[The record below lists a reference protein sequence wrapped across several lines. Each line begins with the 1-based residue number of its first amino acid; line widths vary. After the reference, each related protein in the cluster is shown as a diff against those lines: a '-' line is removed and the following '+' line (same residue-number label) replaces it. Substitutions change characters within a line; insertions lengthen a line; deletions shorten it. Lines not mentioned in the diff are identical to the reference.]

1 MGNQIIYRILSK
13 QIKMN
18 LAYPSQK
25 IQDWFTQQWVII
37 RGKKINKTD
46 ENWLEGPFGNLNGI
60 REDFIYQLAEK
71 KRLIILRNHSNQG
84 LLNSFK
90 DLKLPKDE
98 LDIISKEIV
107 AFYENTSNYELHFK
121 VNWNPFFR
129 FFGKLVQVLFSKRIN
144 QLNLPL
150 KNSYEKETLK
160 SEIIQLLDP
169 ETKQIKYTIWL
180 RKTIDSNVVVY
191 SGVYGTCKL
200 PDGKTCVKAIF
211 PLPKGNAT
219 VILNPIVTQDGKF
232 ILESKGKKFGEAGF
246 YFLLVDSKGQNWAQY
261 IKSFRDCLLIKENN
275 TDIEAIQTLSL
286 WNFKVLELEYKIK
299 KKINI

>member
-13 QIKMN
+13 QTKMN

-60 REDFIYQLAEK
+60 GEDFIYQLAEK

-107 AFYENTSNYELHFK
+107 AFYENTSN
-121 VNWNPFFR
+121 
-129 FFGKLVQVLFSKRIN
+129 
-144 QLNLPL
+144 
-150 KNSYEKETLK
+150 
-160 SEIIQLLDP
+160 
-169 ETKQIKYTIWL
+169 
-180 RKTIDSNVVVY
+180 
-191 SGVYGTCKL
+191 
-200 PDGKTCVKAIF
+200 
-211 PLPKGNAT
+211 
-219 VILNPIVTQDGKF
+219 
-232 ILESKGKKFGEAGF
+232 
-246 YFLLVDSKGQNWAQY
+246 
-261 IKSFRDCLLIKENN
+261 
-275 TDIEAIQTLSL
+275 
-286 WNFKVLELEYKIK
+286 
-299 KKINI
+299 